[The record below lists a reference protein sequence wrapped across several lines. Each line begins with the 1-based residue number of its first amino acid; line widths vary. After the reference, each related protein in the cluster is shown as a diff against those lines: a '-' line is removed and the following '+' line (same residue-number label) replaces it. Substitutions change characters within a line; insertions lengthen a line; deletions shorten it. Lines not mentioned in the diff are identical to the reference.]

1 MNKAQTS
8 LLLTCVV
15 TLAGGC
21 APSTESIDA
30 RLSRL
35 VQDQSARLGDGLPI
49 SPVPGGD
56 VPERPASSLVR
67 SPETRDPA
75 AQSLRYRMAD
85 PTRDVSSRLSA
96 LSEQSGMLEAGA
108 EIPAGTLELTL
119 PVALRQVQASG
130 REILSAQEEYI
141 LSAIGLLRER
151 HLWGPRF
158 FNDTR
163 AQIEGSGDGGDFSH
177 ALSIVNTLRAS
188 QRLPAGGEI
197 EAAWIWDATEQLRE
211 TAGGRYT
218 QSSRLVLSGRL
229 PLLRGAGDVARED
242 LIQAER
248 DLVYAARDFER
259 FRRENLVQTSQ
270 EYFALVRTLSQIK
283 NQDIQLANLRENAT
297 RTRALVAS
305 GRLEAFETGIADS
318 EVLSAENSR
327 ANLRERYLLQLER
340 FKIRLGL
347 PPDQPVAIRDAEI
360 LLPEPDIG
368 IEEATNLA
376 LEYRLDFQNERD
388 QVDDQRRAVANA
400 RNELLPD
407 LDLSGE
413 VGLPTDPADR
423 VGGLTPSTD
432 DLDYEAGVTLSLP
445 LDKERERLAWRAAII
460 GLRRAER
467 DLEQARDQIIVSVRS
482 ALRAVELAR
491 FQLQLAEEQVKIN
504 ERRREGQLLQRDLIT
519 TQVLLDTEAAVLDAR
534 DNRDAA
540 VAELRTAVL
549 NYLLE
554 SGQMRVSRDGTF
566 LAPSGMDASG
576 VN

>member
-1 MNKAQTS
+1 MLS
-8 LLLTCVV
+8 CV
-15 TLAGGC
+15 AGLVWGC

-56 VPERPASSLVR
+56 VRERPASSLVR
-67 SPETRDPA
+67 SPETTDPEA
-75 AQSLRYRMAD
+75 RSLKYRMAD
-85 PTRDVSSRLSA
+85 PTRDVSERLSA
-96 LSEQSGMLEAGA
+96 LSDQSGMLESGA
-108 EIPAGTLELTL
+108 PVPAGTMELTL

-141 LSAIGLLRER
+141 LAAIGLLRER

-163 AQIEGSGDGGDFSH
+163 AQIAGSGDDGDFTH
-177 ALSIVNTLRAS
+177 AASIVNTLRAT

-211 TAGGRYT
+211 TAGGRYE
-218 QSSRLVLSGRL
+218 QSSRLALSGRL

-248 DLVYAARDFER
+248 DLVYAARSFER
-259 FRRENLVQTSQ
+259 FRRENLVATAQ
-270 EYFALVRTLSQIK
+270 EYFALVRTRSQIL

-297 RTRALVAS
+297 RTRALVAA

-347 PPDQPVAIRDAEI
+347 PPDQPVAIADAEI

-368 IEEATNLA
+368 IEEATTLA

-388 QVDDQRRAVANA
+388 QVDDQRRAVVNA

-407 LDLSGE
+407 LNVSGE
-413 VGLPTDPADR
+413 VGVPTDPSER
-423 VGGLTPSTD
+423 VGGLTPSAG

-445 LDKERERLAWRAAII
+445 LDKERERLAWRAAMI

-482 ALRAVELAR
+482 SLRAVELAR

-519 TQVLLDTEAAVLDAR
+519 TQVLLDTEAAVLNAR

-540 VAELRTAVL
+540 VAGLRTAVL

-554 SGQMRVSRDGTF
+554 SGQLRVSRDGTF